1 MAVLIMF
8 WWTEGPFIKC
18 VLDLIGINV
27 IIRIR
32 LESGLKCEVSY
43 RGCTHAD
50 WCHHPIVVNLSSQVS
65 SSWLDDK
72 NDDVFCGQ
80 CWGNF
85 MNEIAIMHRYF
96 KCIKYY
102 HYQWDHSH
110 QWCNYIYL
118 FMNYWYSFPNITV
131 GALKHWHTRKL
142 PSSHSCIGSSAII
155 YE

>member
-27 IIRIR
+27 IIRIK

-85 MNEIAIMHRYF
+85 MNGIAVMHRYF

-102 HYQWDHSH
+102 LLS
-110 QWCNYIYL
+110 
-118 FMNYWYSFPNITV
+118 MRSFASVI
-131 GALKHWHTRKL
+131 
-142 PSSHSCIGSSAII
+142 
-155 YE
+155 

>member
-1 MAVLIMF
+1 MCAVAVLIMF
-8 WWTEGPFIKC
+8 WWTEGPFMKC

-65 SSWLDDK
+65 ASWLDDK

-85 MNEIAIMHRYF
+85 MNGIAVMHRYF
-96 KCIKYY
+96 KCIK
-102 HYQWDHSH
+102 
-110 QWCNYIYL
+110 NYLLSMRAFASVI
-118 FMNYWYSFPNITV
+118 
-131 GALKHWHTRKL
+131 
-142 PSSHSCIGSSAII
+142 
-155 YE
+155 

>member
-85 MNEIAIMHRYF
+85 MNGIAVMHRYF
-96 KCIKYY
+96 KCIK
-102 HYQWDHSH
+102 
-110 QWCNYIYL
+110 NYL
-118 FMNYWYSFPNITV
+118 LSMRSFASVIWLHLLIHELDTASPI
-131 GALKHWHTRKL
+131 
-142 PSSHSCIGSSAII
+142 
-155 YE
+155 

>member
-1 MAVLIMF
+1 MNDKKKSSRTLSQSSVCKSQSSTFVVCAMAVLIMF

-65 SSWLDDK
+65 ASWLDDK

-85 MNEIAIMHRYF
+85 MNGIAVMHRYF

-102 HYQWDHSH
+102 LLS
-110 QWCNYIYL
+110 
-118 FMNYWYSFPNITV
+118 MRSFASVI
-131 GALKHWHTRKL
+131 
-142 PSSHSCIGSSAII
+142 
-155 YE
+155 

>member
-1 MAVLIMF
+1 MPKWMIKKKVVAPYLKAVCVKVSQVHLYEALSCVCSGCIIIMF

-65 SSWLDDK
+65 ASWLDDK

-85 MNEIAIMHRYF
+85 MNEIAVMHRYF

-102 HYQWDHSH
+102 LLS
-110 QWCNYIYL
+110 
-118 FMNYWYSFPNITV
+118 MRSFASVI
-131 GALKHWHTRKL
+131 
-142 PSSHSCIGSSAII
+142 
-155 YE
+155 

>member
-1 MAVLIMF
+1 MCAVAVLIMF
-8 WWTEGPFIKC
+8 WWTEGPFMKC

-85 MNEIAIMHRYF
+85 MNGIAVMHRYF
-96 KCIKYY
+96 KCIK
-102 HYQWDHSH
+102 
-110 QWCNYIYL
+110 NYL
-118 FMNYWYSFPNITV
+118 LSMRSFASVI
-131 GALKHWHTRKL
+131 
-142 PSSHSCIGSSAII
+142 
-155 YE
+155 

>member
-1 MAVLIMF
+1 MNDKKKSSRSLSQSSVCNSQSSTFVRSFKLCVQCAVAVLIMF

-65 SSWLDDK
+65 ASWLDDK

-85 MNEIAIMHRYF
+85 MNEIAVMHRYF

-102 HYQWDHSH
+102 LLS
-110 QWCNYIYL
+110 
-118 FMNYWYSFPNITV
+118 MRSFASVI
-131 GALKHWHTRKL
+131 
-142 PSSHSCIGSSAII
+142 
-155 YE
+155 